1 MEDERPSP
9 EEMLKRAAEE
19 EARERRGRLKIFFG
33 ASPGVGKTYSMLEAA
48 KDRRRDGIDVVIGWV
63 DTHGRAE
70 TEKLTEGFERLPPR
84 DSEHRGIVLR
94 EFDVDAALKRRP
106 GLLIVD
112 ELAHTNAPG
121 SRHARR
127 WQDVEEIL
135 DAGMDVSTTLN
146 VQHLESMNDVVA
158 RITGV
163 VVHETV
169 PDTIF
174 DRASEIEMIDLPPDD
189 LLQRLR
195 EGKVYLPA
203 EAERAQRNFF
213 RKGNLIALRELAL
226 RRTAERVDEQV
237 AQYKKEQGIA
247 QPWPTRE
254 RLLVVVGPAPQSANV
269 VRAAY
274 RMAARLKAPW
284 IALSIETPAYRALP
298 EEERELV
305 GAHLELAERLGAETL
320 VIQGER
326 VSEEVLAVA
335 REQSVTRI
343 IVGKPTH
350 GRWRDWIRGSIIEEL
365 VRGSGEVDV
374 LVTTGSEEEA
384 WRPPPVLRS
393 PRVHGRQ
400 FLDALAVVGAATI
413 LCVLTRSLL
422 TLADQ
427 AMIYLLGVLI
437 VSSRMPRRP
446 SLVAAIASVMALDF
460 FFVPPYYSLDIS
472 DLRYIVTFSVMM
484 VVALTVSTLTVRIRE
499 QAEAARQRERR
510 TAALYAMSREFSV
523 QTEVGGIA
531 RTAATH
537 VRNLME
543 AEVFVLLEGSDGRLR
558 PVAGGELAQAK
569 SERELAVAQW
579 VFDHGRPAGS
589 GTDTLPASESL
600 FFPLTGTRG
609 PLGVFGVV
617 LGSRGAAP
625 APSRAQLLE
634 TYVAQTALAVERALL
649 EEEADR
655 ARVGAETEQARSAL
669 LSAVSHDLRTPL
681 ASMTGSVGVL
691 LDHEKEMKPGE
702 RRELLETIREEGDR
716 LGRLV
721 NNLLELTR
729 LESGALQVRKEWYP
743 LEEVISSSLGRLG
756 ARVEGRQI
764 VVDLPQE
771 VLLAPVDPVL
781 LEQVFINLLENALK
795 YSPPGSPIEI
805 GATLVPGELVVEI
818 ADRGA
823 GLPPGEE
830 ERVFERFYRVADGRR
845 AEGAGLG
852 LAVCQA
858 ILKVHGGRIS
868 AENRSGGGAVF
879 RFTLPLTGTPPPP
892 EEPADAR
899 ALKEER

>member
-1 MEDERPSP
+1 MEDNRPSP
-9 EEMLKRAAEE
+9 EEMLERAAEE

-48 KDRRRDGIDVVIGWV
+48 RDRRRDGIDVVIGWV
-63 DTHGRAE
+63 DTHQRAE
-70 TEKLTEGFERLPPR
+70 TEKLTEGLERLPPR
-84 DSEHRGIVLR
+84 EAEHRGIVLR
-94 EFDVDAALKRRP
+94 EFDVDAALKRLP
-106 GLLIVD
+106 ALVLVD

-135 DAGMDVSTTLN
+135 DAGIDVYTTLN
-146 VQHLESMNDVVA
+146 VQHLESLNEVVA

-174 DRASEIEMIDLPPDD
+174 DRASEIGMIDLPPDD

-226 RRTAERVDEQV
+226 RKTAERVDEQV
-237 AQYKKEQGIA
+237 EQYKKEQGIV
-247 QPWPTRE
+247 QPWPTRD

-284 IALSIETPAYRALP
+284 FALSIETPAYRALP

-335 REQSVTRI
+335 REQNVTRI

-350 GRWRDWIRGSIIEEL
+350 GRWRDWLRGSIIDEL

-384 WRPPPVLRS
+384 WRPSPVLRS
-393 PRVHGRQ
+393 PRVSGRDY
-400 FLDALAVVGAATI
+400 LNALVVVAVATL

-427 AMIYLLGVLI
+427 TMIYLLGVLV

-446 SLVAAIASVMALDF
+446 SLVAAIASVAALDF

-472 DLRYIVTFSVMM
+472 DLRYIVTFSVML

-523 QTEVGGIA
+523 KTEVGEIA
-531 RTAATH
+531 RTAVRH

-543 AEVFVLLEGSDGRLR
+543 AEAYVLLEGTDGRLR
-558 PVAGGELAQAK
+558 PVAGEELAQAK

-579 VFDHGRPAGS
+579 VFEHGRPAGA

-600 FFPLTGTRG
+600 FFPLVGTRG
-609 PLGVFGVV
+609 PLGVFGIA
-617 LGSRGAAP
+617 LGSRAPAP

-655 ARVGAETEQARSAL
+655 ARVAAETEQARSAL

-681 ASMTGSVGVL
+681 ASMTGSAGVL
-691 LDHEKEMKPGE
+691 LDHPAELGSGE

-721 NNLLELTR
+721 NNLLDLTR
-729 LESGALQVRKEWYP
+729 LESGALKVRKEWYP
-743 LEEVISSSLGRLG
+743 LEEVVSSALGRMESRL
-756 ARVEGRQI
+756 EGRE
-764 VVDLPQE
+764 VRVDLPQE
-771 VLLAPVDPVL
+771 VLLAPMDPIL
-781 LEQVFINLLENALK
+781 LEQVFINLLENAVK
-795 YSPPGSPIEI
+795 YSPPGTPVDVSAAAGKEEI
-805 GATLVPGELVVEI
+805 VVEI
-818 ADRGA
+818 ADRGP
-823 GLPPGEE
+823 GLPQGEE

-858 ILKVHGGRIS
+858 ILKVHGGRIQAS
-868 AENRSGGGAVF
+868 NRAGGGAVF
-879 RFTLPLTGTPPPP
+879 RFALPMGGIPPPP
-892 EEPADAR
+892 AVSEEGLEP
-899 ALKEER
+899 KEAP

>member
-1 MEDERPSP
+1 
-9 EEMLKRAAEE
+9 MLKRAAEE

-48 KDRRRDGIDVVIGWV
+48 RNRRREGIDVVIGWV

-70 TEKLTEGFERLPPR
+70 TEALTQGLESLPPR
-84 DSEHRGIVLR
+84 QVEHREITLR
-94 EFDVDAALKRRP
+94 ELDGDAAQRRRP
-106 GLLIVD
+106 ALLLVD

-127 WQDVEEIL
+127 WQDVEDIL
-135 DAGMDVSTTLN
+135 DAGIDVYTTLN

-169 PDTIF
+169 PDTMF

-189 LLQRLR
+189 LLQRMR

-226 RRTAERVDEQV
+226 RRTAERVDAQV
-237 AQYKKEQGIA
+237 EQYKKEQGIV
-247 QPWPTRE
+247 QPWPTRD

-274 RMAARLKAPW
+274 RMAARLRAPW
-284 IALSIETPAYRALP
+284 IALSIETPAYLALP

-305 GAHLELAERLGAETL
+305 SAHLELAERLGAQTL

-326 VSEEVLAVA
+326 VSEETLAVA
-335 REQSVTRI
+335 REQNVTRI

-350 GRWRDWIRGSIIEEL
+350 SRLRDWIRGSIVDDL

-384 WRPPPVLRS
+384 WRPAPTLRS
-393 PRVHGRQ
+393 PGSTARDYLQ
-400 FLDALAVVGAATI
+400 ALAVVLACTI
-413 LCVLTRSLL
+413 LCLMTRKHLTM
-422 TLADQ
+422 ADQ

-437 VSSRMPRRP
+437 VASRKPRRP
-446 SLVAAIASVMALDF
+446 SLLAAITSVVALDF
-460 FFVPPYYSLDIS
+460 FFVPPFYTLDVA
-472 DLRYIVTFSVMM
+472 DLRYFITFAVMLA
-484 VVALTVSTLTVRIRE
+484 VALTVSTLTVRIRE

-523 QTEVGGIA
+523 QTEVGEIA
-531 RTAATH
+531 RTAVTH

-543 AEVFVLLEGSDGRLR
+543 AEAFVLLEGKDGQLR
-558 PVAGGELAQAK
+558 PVAGGEIAQAK
-569 SERELAVAQW
+569 SERELAVARW
-579 VFDHGRPAGS
+579 VFEHGRPAGC
-589 GTDTLPASESL
+589 GTDTLPASEAL
-600 FFPLTGTRG
+600 FFPLVGTRG
-609 PLGVFGVV
+609 TLGVFGIA
-617 LGSRGAAP
+617 LGSRAP
-625 APSRAQLLE
+625 APSPSRAQLLE
-634 TYVAQTALAVERALL
+634 TFVAQTALAVERALL

-655 ARVGAETEQARSAL
+655 AKVAAETEQARSAL

-681 ASMTGSVGVL
+681 ASMTGAAGVL
-691 LDHEKEMKPGE
+691 LDHTAEMGAGE
-702 RRELLETIREEGDR
+702 RRELLETIREEAER

-721 NNLLELTR
+721 GDLLDLTR
-729 LESGALQVRKEWYP
+729 LESGSLRARKEWYP
-743 LEEVISSSLGRLG
+743 LEEVVSSALGRLG
-756 ARVEGRQI
+756 TRLEGRE
-764 VVDLPQE
+764 VRVKMPPE
-771 VLLAPVDPVL
+771 VLLAPIDPIL
-781 LEQVFINLLENALK
+781 LEQVFLNLVENAAK
-795 YSPPGSPIEI
+795 YSPPGSSIEI
-805 GATLVPGELVVEI
+805 RAAAEGEEVAVEI
-818 ADRGA
+818 ADRGP
-823 GLPPGEE
+823 GLPAGEE

-852 LAVCQA
+852 LAVCEA
-858 ILKVHGGRIS
+858 IVKVHGGRIE
-868 AENRSGGGAVF
+868 ARNRPGGGAVF
-879 RFTLPLTGTPPPP
+879 RFTLPVEGTPPPP
-892 EEPADAR
+892 DEALEAREP
-899 ALKEER
+899 KEEK